1 MNHRIVIADDHRIVR
16 QGLRSLVEKENDM
29 EVVGMAANGRQA
41 LQITRKL
48 KPDVVI
54 MDISMPDLNG
64 IDATCQ
70 IVNEVSGVKVIALS
84 MHSEKQLIDGMLR
97 AGAAGYLL
105 KESAFEEL
113 IKAIRIVCTGKKY
126 LSPDVTDIVLRDY
139 LNPSVDSDQPMTP
152 DLTLREREVLQL
164 IVEGCATKEVANR
177 LNISVKT
184 VESHRSRIMTK
195 LDLHTVAEL
204 TKYAVRR
211 GITSLE

>member
-1 MNHRIVIADDHRIVR
+1 MNYRIVIADDHRIVR
-16 QGLRSLVEKENDM
+16 QGLRSLVEQESDL
-29 EVVGMAANGRQA
+29 EVIGMAANGRQA
-41 LQITRKL
+41 LQMTRRL
-48 KPDVVI
+48 IPDVVI

-64 IDATCQ
+64 IDATSQ
-70 IVNEVSGVKVIALS
+70 IVNEAPGVKVIALS

-113 IKAIRIVCTGKKY
+113 IKAIRIVCAGKKY

-139 LNPSVDSDQPMTP
+139 LNPSIDNDHNLTQ

-177 LNISVKT
+177 LNISIKT
-184 VESHRSRIMTK
+184 VESHRSRIMNK
-195 LDLHTVAEL
+195 LGLHTVAEL

>member
-1 MNHRIVIADDHRIVR
+1 MKYRIVIADDHRIVR
-16 QGLRSLVEKENDM
+16 QGLRSLVEQENDL

-41 LQITRKL
+41 LQMTRRL
-48 KPDVVI
+48 KPNVVI

-64 IDATCQ
+64 IDATTQ
-70 IVNEVSGVKVIALS
+70 IVNEVSGVKIIALS

-139 LNPSVDSDQPMTP
+139 LNPSIDNSYPTTP

-164 IVEGCATKEVANR
+164 IVEGCATREVANR
-177 LNISVKT
+177 LNISIKT
-184 VESHRSRIMTK
+184 VESHRSRIMNK
-195 LDLHTVAEL
+195 LGLHTVAEL

>member
-1 MNHRIVIADDHRIVR
+1 LKYRIVIADDHRIVR
-16 QGLRSLVEKENDM
+16 QGLRSLVEKENDL

-41 LQITRKL
+41 LQMTRRL
-48 KPDVVI
+48 IPDVVI

-64 IDATCQ
+64 IDATSQ
-70 IVNEVSGVKVIALS
+70 IVKEVSGVKVIALS

-113 IKAIRIVCTGKKY
+113 IKAIRIVCGGKKY

-139 LNPSVDSDQPMTP
+139 LNPSIDNDYPLTP

-177 LNISVKT
+177 LNISIKT
-184 VESHRSRIMTK
+184 VESHRSRIMNK
-195 LDLHTVAEL
+195 LGLHTVAEL

>member
-1 MNHRIVIADDHRIVR
+1 ME
-16 QGLRSLVEKENDM
+16 QENDL

-41 LQITRKL
+41 LQMTRRL

-70 IVNEVSGVKVIALS
+70 IVNEVPGVKVIALS

-113 IKAIRIVCTGKKY
+113 IKAIRIVCAGKKY

-139 LNPSVDSDQPMTP
+139 LNPSIDNDHSLPP

-177 LNISVKT
+177 LNISIKT
-184 VESHRSRIMTK
+184 VESHRCRIMNK
-195 LDLHTVAEL
+195 LGLHTVAEL